1 VHGAAHRAHIP
12 DAQGLPWWS
21 LGVAQ
26 RVGHPATT
34 IVVVT
39 VVMVFVAV
47 ATTHDHHGMPLLW
60 LAAVTVLSLQGHP
73 LCLMVAR
80 DVSERLA
87 WAL

>member
-1 VHGAAHRAHIP
+1 MHGAAHRAHIP

-47 ATTHDHHGMPLLW
+47 ATTDALALVGCSDRVEPTMAPL
-60 LAAVTVLSLQGHP
+60 VPDGGP
-73 LCLMVAR
+73 
-80 DVSERLA
+80 
-87 WAL
+87 